1 MTGADF
7 LQLDPSRAPARGVTE
22 WLTGQLRG
30 AIADGRL
37 SPGARLPATRELAAD
52 LRIARGA
59 VVEAYQRLREEG
71 LVDGRT
77 RAGTTVRS
85 APARPQRA
93 GRRSA
98 AVTTPTSPHPG
109 AAPSGIRLD
118 LYPGLPDLTDFPRA
132 AWLRHERAVLTETP
146 AAELGYGDPRGHPV
160 LRAELAA
167 WLSRTRGLRVGADG
181 IIVVTG
187 VAQSLALLGQQL
199 VRDGKNIVAVEDPG
213 SAGAVQ
219 QLEHWGVHARPVPV
233 DADGLVVERLASTR
247 ARSVFVTPAHQFPTG
262 VVLSAARRRDLV
274 EWAGRGR
281 LIIED
286 DYDADQR
293 YDRAPVAAIQPAAPD
308 LVAHTGSTSKSLAP
322 GLRLGWLVPPPRL
335 YDDLVVAR
343 RASDLGGPALAQ
355 LVLARFIASGDY
367 DRHLRR
373 QRARQRHRRDVLL
386 EALAAALPDAAI
398 GGVAAG
404 LHVQVTFPH
413 LAGRL
418 DDRDLAADLAR
429 RGVRV
434 QPLRMHRHTP
444 GEPGLVLGYGAES
457 PDGLAEAVGIIARV
471 VAGAGGSRGRSLCTP
486 VSIGGH
492 LPQEP
497 APDR

>member
-7 LQLDPSRAPARGVTE
+7 LQLDRSRAPARGVTE

-37 SPGARLPATRELAAD
+37 APGARLPATRELAAD

-77 RAGTTVRS
+77 RAGTTVRA

-109 AAPSGIRLD
+109 AAPGGIRLD

-167 WLSRTRGLRVGADG
+167 WLARTRGLRVDADG
-181 IIVVTG
+181 VLVVTG
-187 VAQSLALLGQQL
+187 VAQSLALLAQAQ
-199 VRDGKNIVAVEDPG
+199 VKAGKDLVAVEDPG
-213 SAGAVQ
+213 SAGAVE
-219 QLEHWGVHARPVPV
+219 QLAHWGLRARPVPV
-233 DADGLVVERLASTR
+233 DTHGLVVERLAATR
-247 ARSVFVTPAHQFPTG
+247 APSVFVTPAHQFPTG
-262 VVLSAARRRDLV
+262 VVLSADRRRELV
-274 EWAGRGR
+274 DWAGRGR

-293 YDRAPVAAIQPAAPD
+293 YDRAPVAAIQPTAPD

-335 YDDLVVAR
+335 YDELVVAK
-343 RASDLGGPALAQ
+343 RASDLGGPALPQ

-373 QRARQRHRRDVLL
+373 QRSRQRDRRDALL
-386 EALAAALPDAAI
+386 RALRAALPDATI

-404 LHVQVTFPH
+404 LHVQVTFPA

-418 DDRDLAADLAR
+418 DDHELVLELAR
-429 RGVRV
+429 RGVRA

-444 GEPGLVLGYGAES
+444 GDPGLVVGYGVES
-457 PDGLAEAVGIIARV
+457 PAGLAEAVEIIATAV
-471 VAGAGGSRGRSLCTP
+471 GSRSRWVGTH

-497 APDR
+497 GADR